1 MTFMHELSAVVAVLV
16 LGYLVVALL
25 KPEIF

>member
-1 MTFMHELSAVVAVLV
+1 VSLQSIVGLAVSFLV

-25 KPEIF
+25 FPERF